1 MIVDSDVPFSLKEIN
16 AAWLTR
22 ALKDGGVISDE
33 EVTGFTHRVIG
44 QETGFLGEV
53 AILNLTYSR
62 ADSGAPSSMVLKIPT
77 PLKNRRMGQSMGV
90 YEKEIR
96 FYSQLS
102 TSLNVRSPKHYYGA
116 LDKFDDPDVVLS
128 RLEKLH
134 RSPIW
139 LVAIFS
145 LLLMWFV
152 GFRPRRYV
160 LLIEDV
166 SYLRLGDQVG
176 GCSHEDMKRA
186 LGAMAKLHAQF
197 WDTDEL
203 RAMTWV
209 QPGHLTSKLIHM
221 MYLQSGGKFIEAN
234 GDRITERQAELLTWL
249 KANGMALTEMLGSE
263 PRTLLHGDFRLD
275 NLCFDDQT
283 GEVLLLDWQTMLT
296 GSIGQDLAYFLSA
309 SVPLDTP
316 DEDIQDLLHH
326 YQQCL
331 ADEGIE
337 ISEDW
342 LRWQYE
348 AGMVATLYR
357 IAPTANDENLDFG
370 EQRGPELIN
379 TWIVKILNKLEGIE
393 FEQLINGPPAVKAL
407 G

>member
-1 MIVDSDVPFSLKEIN
+1 MIVDSDVPFSLEEID
-16 AAWLTR
+16 ATWLTK
-22 ALKDGGVISDE
+22 ALKTGGVIEDE

-62 ADSGAPSSMVLKIPT
+62 PDTSAPSSMILKIPT

-96 FYSQLS
+96 FYSHLGP
-102 TSLNVRSPKHYYGA
+102 SLKVRSPKHYYGA
-116 LDKFDDPDVVLS
+116 LDKFDDPDVVLT
-128 RLEKLH
+128 RLERLH

-166 SYLRLGDQVG
+166 SHLRLGDQVG
-176 GCSHEDMKRA
+176 GCSPEDMKRA
-186 LGAMAKLHAQF
+186 LAAMAKLHAQF

-221 MYLQSGGKFIEAN
+221 MYLQSVEKFIEAN
-234 GDRITERQAELLTWL
+234 SERMTERQTELLTWL
-249 KANGMALTEMLGSE
+249 KANGMTLTEILGSE

-275 NLCFDDQT
+275 NLCFDDEA
-283 GEVLLLDWQTMLT
+283 GEVILLDWQTMLT
-296 GSIGQDLAYFLSA
+296 GSVGQDLAYFLSA
-309 SVPLDTP
+309 TVPMDTP
-316 DEDIQDLLHH
+316 EEDIQDLLHH
-326 YQQCL
+326 YRQCL

-337 ISEDW
+337 VSDDW

-357 IAPTANDENLDFG
+357 IAPTANDANLDFG
-370 EQRGPELIN
+370 EARGPELIN